1 MNPIAEQNVAVCPE
15 HPQRASLAPCQRCGR
30 FMCEECTASRTPPYC
45 TGCAERYQDPLG
57 VLAKPFS
64 IVSALGNGWTLFVR
78 TLPRLLP
85 VALIFGGLAGLLT
98 YFLHGSVGKDTANM
112 ITRLFDATIGL
123 IADGA
128 FLAVMVGEAEG
139 APRDVAT
146 SLKEGLS
153 AWPRLFGA
161 RFRSGLVILV
171 FTLML
176 VVPGIMKA
184 LSLAVVTE
192 AAYREPGSD
201 ALENSTSLTE
211 GRRWEILGL
220 FMISFAA
227 VFLSMFPLGF
237 IGGTVLR
244 VAPRS
249 AIVVDVLLG
258 AAYQLVGA
266 FASGV
271 SLALFYGL
279 KRSTGQEL
287 EPLPPASGE
296 SGALNPSP

>member
-1 MNPIAEQNVAVCPE
+1 
-15 HPQRASLAPCQRCGR
+15 
-30 FMCEECTASRTPPYC
+30 
-45 TGCAERYQDPLG
+45 
-57 VLAKPFS
+57 
-64 IVSALGNGWTLFVR
+64 
-78 TLPRLLP
+78 
-85 VALIFGGLAGLLT
+85 VALIIGGLSGLLT
-98 YFLHGSVGKDTANM
+98 YFLEASVGEGVSGKVD
-112 ITRLFDATIGL
+112 RLFDVTIGL

-128 FLAVMVGEAEG
+128 FLALMVGEAEG
-139 APRDVAT
+139 APRDVGT

-201 ALENSTSLTE
+201 ALENSTYLTE
-211 GRRWEILGL
+211 GRRWEVLGL
-220 FMISFAA
+220 FMLCFAA

-237 IGGTVLR
+237 IGGTVLA

-249 AIVVDVLLG
+249 ALVVDVVLG

-266 FASGV
+266 LASGV
-271 SLALFYGL
+271 SLAVFYGL
-279 KRSTGQEL
+279 KRSAGQEL

-296 SGALNPSP
+296 ASALHSAP

>member
-1 MNPIAEQNVAVCPE
+1 MNPTAEQNVAVCPE
-15 HPQRASLAPCQRCGR
+15 HPERASLMPCQRCGR

-57 VLAKPFS
+57 VLAQPFS
-64 IVSALGNGWTLFVR
+64 IGSALGNGWTLFSR

-85 VALIFGGLAGLLT
+85 VALIIGGLSGLLT
-98 YFLHGSVGKDTANM
+98 YFVGASGGKSVSGPVD
-112 ITRLFDATIGL
+112 RLFDVTVGL

-128 FLAVMVGEAEG
+128 FLALMVGEAEG
-139 APRDVAT
+139 APRDVGT

-161 RFRSGLVILV
+161 RFRSGLMILV

-192 AAYREPGSD
+192 AAYREPGLD
-201 ALENSTSLTE
+201 ALENSTFLTE

-220 FMISFAA
+220 FTICFAG

-237 IGGTVLR
+237 IGGIVLT
-244 VAPRS
+244 VAPGA
-249 AIVVDVLLG
+249 AIVVDVMLG

-296 SGALNPSP
+296 SGALHPSP